1 MKKTLF
7 ATAQE
12 QIKKEEVEQGFT
24 QKTEELT
31 VSHDATV
38 HLTKRRKA
46 PELQAKEGH
55 QVFAETVRA
64 RFLRHAA
71 QLPRTV
77 DHDATRRASDDLLT
91 LRARHFCVLHSLD
104 PNQKSPSV
112 HKLRTLAKGSG
123 FAHVR

>member
-77 DHDATRRASDDLLT
+77 DHDATKRGSGDLLT
-91 LRARHFCVLHSLD
+91 LRARHCCVFT
-104 PNQKSPSV
+104 Q
-112 HKLRTLAKGSG
+112 SG
-123 FAHVR
+123 P